1 MEDRQDQYQH
11 NHRRRRSIFWP
22 LLLII
27 VGTLWLL
34 SAVNVISN
42 DAWDLALR
50 LWPLIFILSG
60 IDSIFRRSHY
70 VGAVV
75 GMGIG
80 AVLLLNNLGY
90 LTFSWTMFFSLWPVL
105 LIALGLDIIIGRRS
119 TWGAVIGILLGIAL
133 VFSVVWLVVS
143 APWVGQ
149 VNQFD
154 NLNQA
159 LNGATQATV
168 DLSNT
173 VGAVHVGAG
182 ASPANLVDA
191 RLRHLSSET
200 VSPGDYVV
208 QDGRGYYSIKSN
220 GYYMYPAPA
229 VTSGNPDWDVKL
241 TSRIPLVFD
250 SNLVVGDQRLDLTEL
265 KVNILNAE
273 SVLGRMEVSLPQAG
287 FKQGRINLV
296 MGQVVIYVPRG
307 LNIRI
312 TTNTVLV
319 PVTFPSG
326 FERSGKDIVSTG
338 SGSTQP
344 VQLDVSDVIGAVSI
358 QYK

>member
-1 MEDRQDQYQH
+1 M
-11 NHRRRRSIFWP
+11 
-22 LLLII
+22 
-27 VGTLWLL
+27 
-34 SAVNVISN
+34 
-42 DAWDLALR
+42 
-50 LWPLIFILSG
+50 
-60 IDSIFRRSHY
+60 
-70 VGAVV
+70 
-75 GMGIG
+75 
-80 AVLLLNNLGY
+80 
-90 LTFSWTMFFSLWPVL
+90 
-105 LIALGLDIIIGRRS
+105 
-119 TWGAVIGILLGIAL
+119 
-133 VFSVVWLVVS
+133 
-143 APWVGQ
+143 
-149 VNQFD
+149 
-154 NLNQA
+154 
-159 LNGATQATV
+159 
-168 DLSNT
+168 
-173 VGAVHVGAG
+173 HVGAG

-326 FERSGKDIVSTG
+326 FERSGKDLVSTG